1 MGRNA
6 GIDRHGLAKDKG
18 GVMMNDLIK
27 IDPAG
32 RTTARELYEFLQM
45 NRTQF
50 SRWAKTNIE
59 CNSFYQKGQDWEGF
73 DMMSNGNQT
82 RDYRLTL
89 DFAKHLCML
98 SRSAR
103 GKQARDYFVEVE
115 TRFNKQ
121 LRPANLED
129 LIILQVTAMKE
140 IRQAQMLQGAK
151 LKQLAAKLETSPAEF
166 FTIAGFAS
174 LRGAR
179 VDVNK
184 AALLGRMASSISK
197 KFGYDIGKT
206 HDPRFGQVNTYH
218 SDILAQVFTG
228 KC

>member
-1 MGRNA
+1 
-6 GIDRHGLAKDKG
+6 
-18 GVMMNDLIK
+18 MNDLIK
-27 IDPAG
+27 IDPTG
-32 RTTARELYEFLQM
+32 RTTAKELYEFLQM

-59 CNSFYQKGQDWEGF
+59 CNSFYQKGLDWEGF
-73 DMMSNGNQT
+73 DMMSNGNET

-115 TRFNKQ
+115 KRFN
-121 LRPANLED
+121 N
-129 LIILQVTAMKE
+129 
-140 IRQAQMLQGAK
+140 
-151 LKQLAAKLETSPAEF
+151 
-166 FTIAGFAS
+166 
-174 LRGAR
+174 
-179 VDVNK
+179 
-184 AALLGRMASSISK
+184 
-197 KFGYDIGKT
+197 GYDIGKS